1 MSAAEKLEVQ
11 TTDLVVISS
20 TPAAIAFNFEET
32 RDWLENELKQYD
44 VVVTADTL
52 AGSKKLATELNK
64 LAAEISKR
72 RRDAVAE
79 VSAPIKLF
87 EDQAKSLEQMCKDG
101 RQKLL
106 DQVKTFEDET
116 RKKAEELLIAHRL
129 DQWDRHQIEPEFRK
143 AEYADLVKLTALTK
157 TGKLAASVISEM
169 QIRIMADK
177 SQQERV
183 KMRLV
188 QLENH
193 SYRAGLSAPLTR
205 AHVETFLLMPDE
217 EYQARLDDMLRSE
230 LEREKVAQERM
241 RQKMEAEAKAKA
253 EREFHEEQQRRHYED
268 QRIKQEQEA
277 HDEKLVHEHVR
288 RMEQA
293 AQPEP
298 DQQPEPEYVVEKCQ
312 RPGLNTA
319 TNAASKYAYGP
330 LQDPRS
336 AVVVTSTL
344 AEVEQDALLLD
355 QQPIGIW
362 VPGQLV
368 AIVYGGEVF
377 RKVL

>member
-217 EYQARLDDMLRSE
+217 EYQTRLDDMLRSE

-241 RQKMEAEAKAKA
+241 RQRMEEEAKAKA
-253 EREFHEEQQRRHYED
+253 EREFREEQLAKQALVEQKIED
-268 QRIKQEQEA
+268 TE
-277 HDEKLVHEHVR
+277 
-288 RMEQA
+288 
-293 AQPEP
+293 PEP
-298 DQQPEPEYVVEKCQ
+298 MQQAGCQ
-312 RPGLNTA
+312 PVPAAEAGPVQQHFTPVQPFVA
-319 TNAASKYAYGP
+319 TQKYAYGP

-344 AEVEQDALLLD
+344 TEVEQDALLVD

-377 RKVL
+377 RKVV